1 MAERDKNPNRVKREE
16 VDDVFIATAGEI
28 MYRRG
33 SAKRDRAQIRESNL
47 IKASE
52 IVEEANKKKKG
63 RSK

>member
-1 MAERDKNPNRVKREE
+1 VAEKDKNPNKVKRSE

-52 IVEEANKKKKG
+52 IVEESQ
-63 RSK
+63 RD

>member
-1 MAERDKNPNRVKREE
+1 MAEKDKNPNKVKRSE

>member
-1 MAERDKNPNRVKREE
+1 VAEKDKNPNKVKRSE